1 MYISKAGQNNKLKIK
16 GGNKSGGNR
25 KENPRK
31 SLKWYGNVM
40 RREER
45 YTGRRAMEMKVQ
57 GRRKRGR
64 PKRKWLDSVRGDIK
78 EKGLLVCDRATWRHI
93 VHRPHIKFNKIGIR
107 QRGRLKRHSSNTI
120 EQLFTFRSSMRQCCL
135 H

>member
-1 MYISKAGQNNKLKIK
+1 MFDFVYFLILCKFSLCICISKAGQDNKLKIK
-16 GGNKSGGNR
+16 GGNESGGNR
-25 KENPRK
+25 KESPRK

-78 EKGLLVCDRATWRHI
+78 EKGLSGRNCAT
-93 VHRPHIKFNKIGIR
+93 V
-107 QRGRLKRHSSNTI
+107 
-120 EQLFTFRSSMRQCCL
+120 L
-135 H
+135 HGGTSYIDPT